1 MSDNYRSDAE
11 HSVLRPAGPY
21 LIEKSYDSPAQSHT
35 LIRPIVVRPAA
46 APSTTIV
53 PDVRGTMR
61 PNVR

>member
-35 LIRPIVVRPAA
+35 LIRPTVVRPAA
-46 APSTTIV
+46 APSTTSV
-53 PDVRGTMR
+53 PVVRGTLPPKLR
-61 PNVR
+61 